1 MFRNSRITVISAH
14 PDDFEIGMGQFLL
27 ELLDPERDNRIE
39 ICVVTDGGAG
49 GTLRVRQQ
57 EQAAVETNLRARF
70 PRTFVGI
77 HPKSYAFPDTE
88 LFPSKALITYL
99 EEVCRDSDI
108 VFTHFPDDTHQD
120 HRALGICIQPACRF
134 VRNVIFYQSY
144 SVRNFQPT
152 MFFDFTEAEMIA
164 DTGKL
169 GLISF
174 HTSQVERYQG
184 SNQDLHEDM
193 HALAAYNGFLFK
205 TPKRYAEGF
214 VPWKIALESPP
225 SRGTAAE

>member
-1 MFRNSRITVISAH
+1 MLRGPYQNPFPFGGRTLNLSLLFNFTSQ
-14 PDDFEIGMGQFLL
+14 PDALSL
-27 ELLDPERDNRIE
+27 S
-39 ICVVTDGGAG
+39 
-49 GTLRVRQQ
+49 
-57 EQAAVETNLRARF
+57 TN
-70 PRTFVGI
+70 
-77 HPKSYAFPDTE
+77 
-88 LFPSKALITYL
+88 
-99 EEVCRDSDI
+99 
-108 VFTHFPDDTHQD
+108 
-120 HRALGICIQPACRF
+120 
-134 VRNVIFYQSY
+134 

-152 MFFDFTEAEMIA
+152 LFFDFTEAEMIA

-214 VPWKIALESPP
+214 VPWKIALERSP
-225 SRGTAAE
+225 SRRIGDA